1 MYSIISIRKLLRLQK
16 QYLGNAFSSK
26 MVLNFLS
33 LFLTST
39 SRKLVS
45 ELDVLALENSVSNE
59 FKHSV

>member
-1 MYSIISIRKLLRLQK
+1 MRTLSFLSESYQGFRI
-16 QYLGNAFSSK
+16 GNAFSSK

-33 LFLTST
+33 LFLIST

-45 ELDVLALENSVSNE
+45 ELDVLVLENSVSNG